1 MNTNRSVATIDSPE
15 FIDIH
20 PYNPLISEC
29 QIKVM
34 YVGKNRNGS
43 YIDKNT
49 AIQMANSLPGCPIV
63 GYYKDEVQDFA
74 DHGQV
79 MTIEGG
85 EIKFS
90 CKTVPYGFVSPD
102 AQVWFQKFVDTDE
115 FGQDIEREYMMTT
128 GYLWTGQF
136 EEAKSVIQEGKG
148 QSMELDSDTLN
159 GHWANDAKTEMDFFI
174 INDALFSKLCILGD
188 DVEPCFE
195 GASVTAKQYSAEDS
209 FAKSLYTMMKELQY
223 ALGQKE
229 GGSYMPNKQDE
240 LQENETDFVVTS
252 AGAVIS
258 ESVTEE
264 VAEEE
269 VPEVAETATEE
280 IAEPEP
286 EPVKTPAHAKKAAAD
301 SEEFAK
307 KKDEAPSDKEESDE
321 ADEAPADDSEKKDEP
336 KKGEPEKKDD
346 SKKEDAKADEEDAP
360 ESDEEDEDKK
370 KKPET
375 KHSLAEDE
383 AIMAEL
389 AELREFKLNYERAQK
404 DEIINKYHMLS
415 DEDKAEV
422 VAHKDEY
429 TLEQIDEKLALVYV
443 RKNVDF
449 STVDGRPEVQEAAEE
464 PALLAF
470 SLDDSNIIDNAE
482 PVDGLHEA
490 LRELFK

>member
-1 MNTNRSVATIDSPE
+1 MNDNRSVATIDGPE

-63 GYYKDEVQDFA
+63 GYFKEDTQDFA

-90 CKTVPYGFVSPD
+90 CKTKPYGFVSPD
-102 AQVWFQKFVDTDE
+102 ARVWFQKFVDTDE

-136 EEAKSVIQEGKG
+136 EEAKSVIREGKG
-148 QSMELDSDTLN
+148 QSMELDPDTLD
-159 GHWANDAKTEMDFFI
+159 GHWANDVKTEMDFFI

-195 GASVTAKQYSAEDS
+195 GASVSAKYSADDS
-209 FAKSLYTMMKELQY
+209 FARSLYSMMKELQE
-223 ALGQKE
+223 ALGQTE
-229 GGSYMPNKQDE
+229 GGSYMPNKQEE
-240 LQENETDFVVTS
+240 LQETESDFVVTS
-252 AGAVIS
+252 AGAVVS
-258 ESVTEE
+258 EGASVEEAVEETPVESAAEVIEE
-264 VAEEE
+264 VVET
-269 VPEVAETATEE
+269 VAEPTAPAAP
-280 IAEPEP
+280 AEA
-286 EPVKTPAHAKKAAAD
+286 KAKPAVETAEVT
-301 SEEFAK
+301 EEFAK
-307 KKDEAPSDKEESDE
+307 KEEDEAPSEKTDEPEESEDE
-321 ADEAPADDSEKKDEP
+321 KPEESEDAPADEK
-336 KKGEPEKKDD
+336 
-346 SKKEDAKADEEDAP
+346 EEDK
-360 ESDEEDEDKK
+360 DEDKK
-370 KKPET
+370 PAS
-375 KHSLAEDE
+375 KHSLSEDE

-404 DEIINKYHMLS
+404 DEVINKYHMLS

-422 VAHKDEY
+422 VSHKDEY

-449 STVDGRPEVQEAAEE
+449 STVDGRPEVEETVEEA
-464 PALLAF
+464 PLLAF

-490 LRELFK
+490 LRELFN

>member
-63 GYYKDEVQDFA
+63 GYFKEDTQDFA

-90 CKTVPYGFVSPD
+90 CKTKPYGFVSPD
-102 AQVWFQKFVDTDE
+102 AKVWFQKFVDTDE

-148 QSMELDSDTLN
+148 QSMELDPDTLD
-159 GHWANDAKTEMDFFI
+159 GHWANDVKTEMDFFI
-174 INDALFSKLCILGD
+174 INDALFSKLCILGN

-195 GASVTAKQYSAEDS
+195 GASVSAKYSADDS
-209 FAKSLYTMMKELQY
+209 FARSLYSMMKELQE
-223 ALGQKE
+223 ALGQTE
-229 GGSYMPNKQDE
+229 GGSYMPNKQEE
-240 LQENETDFVVTS
+240 LQETESDFVVTS
-252 AGAVIS
+252 AGAVVS
-258 ESVTEE
+258 EGASVEEAVEEAPVESAAEVIEE
-264 VAEEE
+264 V
-269 VPEVAETATEE
+269 VETA
-280 IAEPEP
+280 AEPAA
-286 EPVKTPAHAKKAAAD
+286 PAAPAEVEAKPAVETAEVT
-301 SEEFAK
+301 EEFAK
-307 KKDEAPSDKEESDE
+307 KEEDEAPSEKTDEPEESEDE
-321 ADEAPADDSEKKDEP
+321 KTEDAEDAPADEK
-336 KKGEPEKKDD
+336 
-346 SKKEDAKADEEDAP
+346 EEDK
-360 ESDEEDEDKK
+360 DEDKK
-370 KKPET
+370 PAS
-375 KHSLAEDE
+375 KHSLSEDE

-404 DEIINKYHMLS
+404 DEVINKYHMLS

-422 VAHKDEY
+422 VSHKDEY

-449 STVDGRPEVQEAAEE
+449 STVDGRPEVEETVEEA
-464 PALLAF
+464 PLLAF

-490 LRELFK
+490 LRELFN

>member
-1 MNTNRSVATIDSPE
+1 MNDNRSVATIDGPE

-63 GYYKDEVQDFA
+63 GYFKEDTQDFA

-90 CKTVPYGFVSPD
+90 CKTKPYGFVSPD
-102 AQVWFQKFVDTDE
+102 ARVWFQKFVDTDE

-136 EEAKSVIQEGKG
+136 EEAKSVIREGKG
-148 QSMELDSDTLN
+148 QSMELDPDTLD
-159 GHWANDAKTEMDFFI
+159 GHWANDVKTEMDFFI

-195 GASVTAKQYSAEDS
+195 GASVSAKYSADDS
-209 FAKSLYTMMKELQY
+209 FARSLYSMMKELQE
-223 ALGQKE
+223 ALGQTE
-229 GGSYMPNKQDE
+229 GGSYMPNKQEE
-240 LQENETDFVVTS
+240 LQETESDFVVTS
-252 AGAVIS
+252 AGAVVS
-258 ESVTEE
+258 EGASVEEAVEETPVESAAEVIEE
-264 VAEEE
+264 VVET
-269 VPEVAETATEE
+269 VAEPTAPAAP
-280 IAEPEP
+280 AEA
-286 EPVKTPAHAKKAAAD
+286 KAKPAVETAEVT
-301 SEEFAK
+301 EEFAK
-307 KKDEAPSDKEESDE
+307 KEEDEAPSEKTDEPEESEDE
-321 ADEAPADDSEKKDEP
+321 KPEDAEDAPADEK
-336 KKGEPEKKDD
+336 
-346 SKKEDAKADEEDAP
+346 EEDK
-360 ESDEEDEDKK
+360 DEDKK
-370 KKPET
+370 PAS
-375 KHSLAEDE
+375 KHSLSEDE

-404 DEIINKYHMLS
+404 DEVINKYHMLS

-422 VAHKDEY
+422 VSHKDEY

-449 STVDGRPEVQEAAEE
+449 STVDGRPEVEETVEEA
-464 PALLAF
+464 PLLAF

-490 LRELFK
+490 LRELFN

>member
-63 GYYKDEVQDFA
+63 GYFKEDTQDFA

-90 CKTVPYGFVSPD
+90 CKTKPYGFVSPD
-102 AQVWFQKFVDTDE
+102 AKVWFQKFVDTDE

-148 QSMELDSDTLN
+148 QSMELDPDTLD
-159 GHWANDAKTEMDFFI
+159 GHWANDVKTEMDFFI

-195 GASVTAKQYSAEDS
+195 GASVSAKYSADDS
-209 FAKSLYTMMKELQY
+209 FARSLYSMMKELQE
-223 ALGQKE
+223 ALGQTE
-229 GGSYMPNKQDE
+229 GGSYMPNKQEE
-240 LQENETDFVVTS
+240 LQETESDFVVTS
-252 AGAVIS
+252 AGAVVS
-258 ESVTEE
+258 EGASVEEAVEEAPVESAAEVIEE
-264 VAEEE
+264 V
-269 VPEVAETATEE
+269 VETA
-280 IAEPEP
+280 AEPAASAA
-286 EPVKTPAHAKKAAAD
+286 PAEVEAKPAVETAEVT
-301 SEEFAK
+301 EEFAK
-307 KKDEAPSDKEESDE
+307 KEEDEAPSEKTDEPEESEDE
-321 ADEAPADDSEKKDEP
+321 KPEDVEDAPADEK
-336 KKGEPEKKDD
+336 
-346 SKKEDAKADEEDAP
+346 EEDK
-360 ESDEEDEDKK
+360 DEDKK
-370 KKPET
+370 PAS
-375 KHSLAEDE
+375 KHSLSEDE
-383 AIMAEL
+383 AIMTEL

-404 DEIINKYHMLS
+404 DEVINKYHMLS

-422 VAHKDEY
+422 VSHKDEY

-449 STVDGRPEVQEAAEE
+449 STVDGRPEVEETVEEA
-464 PALLAF
+464 PLLAF

-490 LRELFK
+490 LRELFN

>member
-63 GYYKDEVQDFA
+63 GYFKEDTQDFA

-90 CKTVPYGFVSPD
+90 CKTKPYGFVSPD
-102 AQVWFQKFVDTDE
+102 AKVWFQKFVDTDE

-148 QSMELDSDTLN
+148 QSMELDPDTLD
-159 GHWANDAKTEMDFFI
+159 GHWANDVKTEMDFFI

-195 GASVTAKQYSAEDS
+195 GASVSAKYSADDS
-209 FAKSLYTMMKELQY
+209 FARSLYSMMKELQE
-223 ALGQKE
+223 ALGQTE
-229 GGSYMPNKQDE
+229 GGSYMPNKQEE
-240 LQENETDFVVTS
+240 LQETESDFVVTS
-252 AGAVIS
+252 AGAVVS
-258 ESVTEE
+258 EGASVEEAVEEAPVESAAEVIEE
-264 VAEEE
+264 V
-269 VPEVAETATEE
+269 VETA
-280 IAEPEP
+280 AEPAA
-286 EPVKTPAHAKKAAAD
+286 PAAPAEVEAKPAVETAEVT
-301 SEEFAK
+301 EEFAK
-307 KKDEAPSDKEESDE
+307 KEEDETPSEKTDEPEESEDE
-321 ADEAPADDSEKKDEP
+321 KTEDAEDAPADEK
-336 KKGEPEKKDD
+336 
-346 SKKEDAKADEEDAP
+346 EEDK
-360 ESDEEDEDKK
+360 DEDKK
-370 KKPET
+370 PAS
-375 KHSLAEDE
+375 KHSLSEDE

-404 DEIINKYHMLS
+404 DEVINKYHMLS

-422 VAHKDEY
+422 VSHKDEY

-449 STVDGRPEVQEAAEE
+449 STVDGRPEVEETVEEA
-464 PALLAF
+464 PLLAF

-490 LRELFK
+490 LRELFN

>member
-1 MNTNRSVATIDSPE
+1 
-15 FIDIH
+15 
-20 PYNPLISEC
+20 
-29 QIKVM
+29 
-34 YVGKNRNGS
+34 
-43 YIDKNT
+43 
-49 AIQMANSLPGCPIV
+49 
-63 GYYKDEVQDFA
+63 
-74 DHGQV
+74 
-79 MTIEGG
+79 
-85 EIKFS
+85 
-90 CKTVPYGFVSPD
+90 
-102 AQVWFQKFVDTDE
+102 
-115 FGQDIEREYMMTT
+115 
-128 GYLWTGQF
+128 
-136 EEAKSVIQEGKG
+136 
-148 QSMELDSDTLN
+148 
-159 GHWANDAKTEMDFFI
+159 
-174 INDALFSKLCILGD
+174 
-188 DVEPCFE
+188 
-195 GASVTAKQYSAEDS
+195 
-209 FAKSLYTMMKELQY
+209 
-223 ALGQKE
+223 
-229 GGSYMPNKQDE
+229 MPNKQDE

-258 ESVTEE
+258 ESAAEE
-264 VAEEE
+264 VVEEE

-280 IAEPEP
+280 VAEEVAEP
-286 EPVKTPAHAKKAAAD
+286 EPVKAPAHAKKAAAD

-307 KKDEAPSDKEESDE
+307 KKDEAPSDEEESDE
-321 ADEAPADDSEKKDEP
+321 ADEAPADDSDKE
-336 KKGEPEKKDD
+336 DD
-346 SKKEDAKADEEDAP
+346 SKKEDAKAEHEDAP
-360 ESDEEDEDKK
+360 ESDEEDEK

-422 VAHKDEY
+422 VARKDEY

-449 STVDGRPEVQEAAEE
+449 STVDGRPEVQEAVEE

>member
-1 MNTNRSVATIDSPE
+1 MNDNRSVATIDGPE

-63 GYYKDEVQDFA
+63 GYFKEDTQDFA

-90 CKTVPYGFVSPD
+90 CKTKPYGFVSPD
-102 AQVWFQKFVDTDE
+102 ARVWFQKFIDTDE

-148 QSMELDSDTLN
+148 QSMELDPDTLD
-159 GHWANDAKTEMDFFI
+159 GHWANDVKTEMDFFI

-195 GASVTAKQYSAEDS
+195 GASVSAKYSADDS
-209 FAKSLYTMMKELQY
+209 FARSLYSMMKELQE
-223 ALGQKE
+223 ALGQTE
-229 GGSYMPNKQDE
+229 GGSYMPNKQEE
-240 LQENETDFVVTS
+240 LQETESDFVVTS
-252 AGAVIS
+252 AGAVVS
-258 ESVTEE
+258 EGASVEEAVEETPVESAAEVIEE
-264 VAEEE
+264 VVET
-269 VPEVAETATEE
+269 VAEPTAPAAP
-280 IAEPEP
+280 AEA
-286 EPVKTPAHAKKAAAD
+286 KAKPAVETAEVT
-301 SEEFAK
+301 EEFAK
-307 KKDEAPSDKEESDE
+307 KEEDEAPSEKTDEPEESEDE
-321 ADEAPADDSEKKDEP
+321 KPEDAEDAPADEK
-336 KKGEPEKKDD
+336 
-346 SKKEDAKADEEDAP
+346 EEDK
-360 ESDEEDEDKK
+360 DEDKK
-370 KKPET
+370 PAS
-375 KHSLAEDE
+375 KHSLSEDE

-404 DEIINKYHMLS
+404 DEVINKYHMLS

-422 VAHKDEY
+422 VSHKDEY

-449 STVDGRPEVQEAAEE
+449 STVDGRPEVEETVEEA
-464 PALLAF
+464 PLLAF

-490 LRELFK
+490 LRELFN

>member
-1 MNTNRSVATIDSPE
+1 MNDNRSVATIDGPE

-63 GYYKDEVQDFA
+63 GYFKEDAQDFA

-90 CKTVPYGFVSPD
+90 CKTKPYGFVAPD
-102 AQVWFQKFVDTDE
+102 AKVWFQKFIDTDE

-136 EEAKSVIQEGKG
+136 EEVKSVIEEGKG
-148 QSMELDSDTLN
+148 QSMELDPDTLG

-195 GASVTAKQYSAEDS
+195 GASVTAKYSADDS
-209 FAKSLYTMMKELQY
+209 FARSLYFMMKELQE
-223 ALGQKE
+223 ALGQTE
-229 GGSYMPNKQDE
+229 GGSYMPNKQEE
-240 LQENETDFVVTS
+240 LQETESDFVVTS
-252 AGAVIS
+252 AGTVIPENASAEEAVEEAPV
-258 ESVTEE
+258 ESAAEVIEE
-264 VAEEE
+264 VVET
-269 VPEVAETATEE
+269 VAEPAVEVEPAVETAEVT
-280 IAEPEP
+280 
-286 EPVKTPAHAKKAAAD
+286 
-301 SEEFAK
+301 EEFAK
-307 KKDEAPSDKEESDE
+307 KKEDEAPSEKAEEPADEPTDESD
-321 ADEAPADDSEKKDEP
+321 DEP
-336 KKGEPEKKDD
+336 TDESDD
-346 SKKEDAKADEEDAP
+346 VPADEE
-360 ESDEEDEDKK
+360 EEDEDKK
-370 KKPET
+370 KPES

-404 DEIINKYHMLS
+404 DEVINKYHMLS

-422 VAHKDEY
+422 VSHKDEY
-429 TLEQIDEKLALVYV
+429 SLEQIDEKLALVYV

-449 STVDGRPEVQEAAEE
+449 STVDGRPETEEVAEE
-464 PALLAF
+464 APLLAF

-490 LRELFK
+490 LRELFN

>member
-1 MNTNRSVATIDSPE
+1 MNDNRSVATIDGPE

-63 GYYKDEVQDFA
+63 GYFKEDTQDFA

-90 CKTVPYGFVSPD
+90 CKTKPYGFVSPD
-102 AQVWFQKFVDTDE
+102 ARVWFQKFVDTDE

-148 QSMELDSDTLN
+148 QSMELDPDTLD
-159 GHWANDAKTEMDFFI
+159 GHWANDVKTEMDFFI

-195 GASVTAKQYSAEDS
+195 GASVSAKYSADDS
-209 FAKSLYTMMKELQY
+209 FARSLYSMMKELQE
-223 ALGQKE
+223 ALGQTE
-229 GGSYMPNKQDE
+229 GGSYMPNKQEE
-240 LQENETDFVVTS
+240 LQETESDFVVTS
-252 AGAVIS
+252 AGAVVS
-258 ESVTEE
+258 EGASVEEAVEETPVESAAEVIEE
-264 VAEEE
+264 VVET
-269 VPEVAETATEE
+269 VAEPTAPAAP
-280 IAEPEP
+280 AEA
-286 EPVKTPAHAKKAAAD
+286 KAKPAVETAEVT
-301 SEEFAK
+301 EEFAK
-307 KKDEAPSDKEESDE
+307 KEEDEAPSEKTDEPEESEDE
-321 ADEAPADDSEKKDEP
+321 KPEDAEDAPADEK
-336 KKGEPEKKDD
+336 
-346 SKKEDAKADEEDAP
+346 EEDK
-360 ESDEEDEDKK
+360 DEDKK
-370 KKPET
+370 PAS
-375 KHSLAEDE
+375 KHSLSEDE

-404 DEIINKYHMLS
+404 DEVINKYHMLS

-422 VAHKDEY
+422 VSHKDEY

-449 STVDGRPEVQEAAEE
+449 STVDGRPEVEETVEEA
-464 PALLAF
+464 PLLAF

-490 LRELFK
+490 LRELFN

>member
-63 GYYKDEVQDFA
+63 GYFKEDTQDFA

-85 EIKFS
+85 EIRFS
-90 CKTVPYGFVSPD
+90 CKTKPYGFVSPD
-102 AQVWFQKFVDTDE
+102 AKVWFQKFVDTDE

-136 EEAKSVIQEGKG
+136 EEVKSVIQEGKG
-148 QSMELDSDTLN
+148 QSMELDPDTLD
-159 GHWANDAKTEMDFFI
+159 GHWANDVKTKMDFFI

-195 GASVTAKQYSAEDS
+195 GASVSAKYSADDS
-209 FAKSLYTMMKELQY
+209 FARSLYSMMKELQE
-223 ALGQKE
+223 ALGQTE
-229 GGSYMPNKQDE
+229 GGSYMPNKQEE
-240 LQENETDFVVTS
+240 LQETESDFVVTS
-252 AGAVIS
+252 AGAVVS
-258 ESVTEE
+258 EGASVEEAVEEAPVESAAEVIEE
-264 VAEEE
+264 VVET
-269 VPEVAETATEE
+269 VAEPAAPAEDK
-280 IAEPEP
+280 AEPAVETA
-286 EPVKTPAHAKKAAAD
+286 EVTK
-301 SEEFAK
+301 EFAK
-307 KKDEAPSDKEESDE
+307 KEEDEAPSEKTDEPKESEDE
-321 ADEAPADDSEKKDEP
+321 KPEDAPADEK
-336 KKGEPEKKDD
+336 
-346 SKKEDAKADEEDAP
+346 EE
-360 ESDEEDEDKK
+360 EEDEDKK
-370 KKPET
+370 PAS
-375 KHSLAEDE
+375 KHSLSDDE

-404 DEIINKYHMLS
+404 DEVINKYHMLS

-422 VAHKDEY
+422 VSRKDEY

-449 STVDGRPEVQEAAEE
+449 STVDGRPEVEETVEEA
-464 PALLAF
+464 PLLAF

-490 LRELFK
+490 LRELFN

>member
-63 GYYKDEVQDFA
+63 GYFKEDTQDFA

-90 CKTVPYGFVSPD
+90 CKTKPYGFVSPD
-102 AQVWFQKFVDTDE
+102 AKVWFQKFVDTDE

-148 QSMELDSDTLN
+148 QSMELDPDTLD
-159 GHWANDAKTEMDFFI
+159 GHWANDVKTEMDFFI

-195 GASVTAKQYSAEDS
+195 GASVSAKYSADDS
-209 FAKSLYTMMKELQY
+209 FARSLYSMMKELQE
-223 ALGQKE
+223 ALGQTE
-229 GGSYMPNKQDE
+229 GGSYMPNKQEE
-240 LQENETDFVVTS
+240 LQETESDFVVTS
-252 AGAVIS
+252 AGAVVS
-258 ESVTEE
+258 ESVAEE
-264 VAEEE
+264 VVEEE

-280 IAEPEP
+280 VAAP

-346 SKKEDAKADEEDAP
+346 SKKEDAEADEEDAP

-375 KHSLAEDE
+375 KHSLSEDE

-404 DEIINKYHMLS
+404 DEVINKYHMLS

-422 VAHKDEY
+422 VSHKDEY

-449 STVDGRPEVQEAAEE
+449 STVDGRPEVEETVEEA
-464 PALLAF
+464 PLLAF

-490 LRELFK
+490 LRELFN